1 MVILFVYKVLSY
13 ASNVMF
19 VARCVF
25 VQKIADKRFGATY
38 LTILASFMNFS
49 MIIVDSISLKLV
61 SFFGF
66 AAVFYVI
73 SAFNFY
79 TIVFVREGYLKWLGD
94 KKPEE
99 FEIKGV
105 SVKPKEE

>member
-13 ASNVMF
+13 SSNIMF

-61 SFFGF
+61 SVFGF
-66 AAVFYVI
+66 ATVFFVI
-73 SAFNFY
+73 SAYNFY
-79 TIVFVREGYLKWLGD
+79 TIAFVREGYLKWLGE

-99 FEIKGV
+99 FEIKGFGE
-105 SVKPKEE
+105 KPKQE